1 MSTPFLS
8 FNPGD
13 LIEDSH
19 VEQFIEPIQ
28 NLEAGKPWYAE
39 AAGSANAFEVTLDPA
54 PAAYTAGMIVHF
66 KANNNVTSAATLNV
80 NGLGTKSLQKE
91 GNTSLISG
99 DIVNGQM
106 VSVIYDGTNFQLL
119 SPALNPTIT
128 AAGPTENVLVY
139 AETRAEQPTSTLT
152 ALSLPSFTFD
162 SGKTYLLEMT
172 LASNTAAATARIT
185 FNDGSTDYIY
195 PTASTYIKARAL
207 YHSPS
212 KMLKMLPTLSGL
224 HTISVTAS
232 YAGSI
237 EVKIYEVHDN
247 LVYADSS
254 PTETGATVTA
264 FSLENFTA
272 VSGHTYLLTMT
283 AYGMSTSYQAAGC
296 YVDDGSTILGVPHPD
311 PTSNVVKGPYY
322 LGKTEVSKILS
333 GLSGVCQ
340 VVTRRAYAGAVTVQI
355 RDIT

>member
-39 AAGSANAFEVTLDPA
+39 ASGSVNAFEVTLDPA
-54 PAAYTAGMIVHF
+54 PAAYAAGMIVHF
-66 KANNNVTSAATLNV
+66 KANNNVTSTSTLNV
-80 NGLGTKSLQKE
+80 NGLGAKPLQKE

-99 DIVNGQM
+99 DIVSGQM

-119 SPALNPTIT
+119 SPALNPSIT
-128 AAGPTENVLVY
+128 VAPPTENILVY
-139 AETRAEQPTSTLT
+139 AETRAEQPTGTLT
-152 ALSLPSFTFD
+152 AVSLPSFTFD
-162 SGKTYLLEMT
+162 SGKTYLLEMS
-172 LASNTAAATARIT
+172 LASNSAGATARIT
-185 FNDGSTDYIY
+185 LSDGSTDYIY
-195 PTASTYIKARAL
+195 PTASTYIKFRAF
-207 YHSPS
+207 YDSSS
-212 KMLKMLPTLSGL
+212 KLLKMLPTLSGL

-254 PTETGATVTA
+254 PTETSATVTA
-264 FSLENFTA
+264 FTLENFTA

-283 AYGMSTSYQAAGC
+283 AHASQSNYLAAGC
-296 YVDDGSTILGVPHPD
+296 YVDDGSSILGVPYPD

-322 LGKTEVSKILS
+322 SGKIEVSKILT

-340 VVTRRAYAGAVTVQI
+340 VVTRRAFAGVVSVQI